1 MPSEVAVS
9 AGPEALDRNALEQ
22 ERRKLNLRLEEVSR
36 LCESEMPPSVFYG
49 ELLRRLLE
57 SLAAPIGAVWL
68 KTAQG
73 NLQLQFQINLRDAG
87 FEKTDESRAMHEE
100 LLRYALTQ
108 TPPKPFHLMPRT
120 GLGSTDPS
128 KPAPGNPTDFVLLVV
143 PIVVNGVTAGLIE
156 IGQGANRAANAIP
169 GFLQYATLMADL
181 AGRYQRNQNM
191 ASMAGQQQL
200 WSQLEVFSR
209 QIHGTLTP
217 VDVAYVVANEGRR
230 LVACDRVS
238 VVLRQH
244 GDIAVEAISG
254 ADVVEKR
261 SNLVQLMRALTKE
274 VMNWGEKLVF
284 TGVKDDTLPPKV
296 LTSLDNYLAE
306 SGSKLLVIQPLRDE
320 REEKTN
326 LPIRSAIIMECFD
339 PPTDAQQLVARLD
352 VVGRHCTSAL
362 YNAIEHRRIP
372 MRWLWLPIVKFQ
384 EGLGGQKKAIMAAAS
399 AGVVLLVSV
408 LILVPYPLKMEATGQ
423 LQPEVRRKIFPA
435 TEGIIREI
443 RVGPGA
449 TIPENTNL
457 GIMHDGQLER
467 EIRGF
472 RKEIQLAAA
481 DMVMYE
487 QRASKGNESDKL
499 QSHTEAEKTRIL
511 RDSKEKELLALLT
524 RTNGDPVPQR
534 EGTFYLRAP
543 FFNSTEASL
552 VGEKRNWTVLSTNF
566 KEDLTERAVKPT
578 DELLRLGAVNGPWE
592 IETKIPQQNI
602 GHILKAYR
610 DLNSEVL
617 DVEFILRADSSR
629 KFHGKLRRDR
639 IGGEAM
645 PLGNDQEHPDPMV
658 TAFVTITKDDLE
670 KLRKDNLLVSGTEIR
685 AKVRC
690 GNKPM
695 GYSLFYG
702 VWEFFY
708 EKVVFFF

>member
-1 MPSEVAVS
+1 MLPLVFFLLFVIHGASSECVDVF
-9 AGPEALDRNALEQ
+9 PHALDVGIYWAHVDETDAITWHKSCPDAISPVFDPARESIVYFHGLQ
-22 ERRKLNLRLEEVSR
+22 PGSVVERHRFFIDDR
-36 LCESEMPPSVFYG
+36 
-49 ELLRRLLE
+49 ELDDYVRAERLLGRNIGVFQWVQ
-57 SLAAPIGAVWL
+57 LA
-68 KTAQG
+68 
-73 NLQLQFQINLRDAG
+73 
-87 FEKTDESRAMHEE
+87 DEPLSNFIRAEAKIKSVDYVGGTE
-100 LLRYALTQ
+100 YLYIASD
-108 TPPKPFHLMPRT
+108 
-120 GLGSTDPS
+120 GSAKFADGP
-128 KPAPGNPTDFVLLVV
+128 
-143 PIVVNGVTAGLIE
+143 LISV
-156 IGQGANRAANAIP
+156 
-169 GFLQYATLMADL
+169 ADL
-181 AGRYQRNQNM
+181 
-191 ASMAGQQQL
+191 
-200 WSQLEVFSR
+200 
-209 QIHGTLTP
+209 
-217 VDVAYVVANEGRR
+217 
-230 LVACDRVS
+230 
-238 VVLRQH
+238 
-244 GDIAVEAISG
+244 
-254 ADVVEKR
+254 VEKR
-261 SNLVQLMRALTKE
+261 PNLVQLMRALTKE

-296 LTSLDNYLAE
+296 LNSLDNYLAE
-306 SGSKLLVIQPLRDE
+306 SGSKLLVIQPLKDE

-399 AGVVLLVSV
+399 AGIVLLVSV

-457 GIMHDGQLER
+457 GVMHDGQLER

-481 DMVMYE
+481 AMVMYE

-511 RDSKEKELLALLT
+511 RDAKEKELQALLA

-543 FFNSTEASL
+543 FFNSTEAAL
-552 VGEKRNWTVLSTNF
+552 VGEKRSWTVLSTNF

-645 PLGNDQEHPDPMV
+645 PMGNDQEHPDPMV
-658 TAFVTITKDDLE
+658 TAFVTITKEDLD

>member
-1 MPSEVAVS
+1 MS

-57 SLAAPIGAVWL
+57 SLAAPLGAVWL

-87 FEKTDESRAMHEE
+87 FDKTDESRAMHEE

-108 TPPKPFHLMPRT
+108 TPPKPFHLTPKT
-120 GLGSTDPS
+120 GLGSTDPG
-128 KPAPGNPTDFVLLVV
+128 KTAPGNPTDFTLLVV
-143 PIVVNGVTAGLIE
+143 PIVVNGMTVGIIE
-156 IGQGANRAANAIP
+156 VGQGSNRAANAIP
-169 GFLQYATLMADL
+169 GFLQYATLMSDL
-181 AGRYQRNQNM
+181 AARFQRNQNM
-191 ASMAGQQQL
+191 ATMAGQQQL

-217 VDVAYVVANEGRR
+217 IDVAYVVANEGRR

-261 SNLVQLMRALTKE
+261 SNLVQLMKALAKE
-274 VMNWGEKLVF
+274 VLNWGEKLVF
-284 TGVKDDTLPPKV
+284 NGIQDDTLPPKV
-296 LTSLDNYLAE
+296 SAALDNYLAE
-306 SGSKLLVIQPLRDE
+306 SGSKLLVIQPLKDE
-320 REEKTN
+320 REEKSK

-339 PPTDAQQLVARLD
+339 PPTDAQQLVARLEI
-352 VVGRHCTSAL
+352 VGRHCTSAL

-372 MRWLWLPIVKFQ
+372 MRWVWIPIVKFQ
-384 EGLGGQKKAIMAAAS
+384 EGLGGQKKAIFAAIS
-399 AGVVLLVSV
+399 AAVVLLVSV
-408 LILVPYPLKMEATGQ
+408 MILVPYPLKMEATGQ

-443 RVGPGA
+443 RVSPGSI
-449 TIPENTNL
+449 IPENTNL

-472 RKEIQLAAA
+472 RKEIQLASA
-481 DMVMYE
+481 DVIMFE
-487 QRASKGNESDKL
+487 HRATKGSESDKL
-499 QSHTEAEKTRIL
+499 QSHTEAEKTRIV
-511 RDSKEKELLALLT
+511 RDAKERELQALLA

-534 EGTFYLRAP
+534 EGFFYLRSP
-543 FFNSTEASL
+543 FFTSTEASL
-552 VGEKRNWTVLSTNF
+552 LGDKRSWTILSTNF

-578 DELLRLGAVNGPWE
+578 DELLRLGAKDGPWE

-602 GHILKAYR
+602 GHILMAYH
-610 DLNSEVL
+610 DLNSDVL

-645 PLGNDQEHPDPMV
+645 PAGNDQENPDPMV
-658 TAFVTITKDDLE
+658 TAFVTITKEDLV
-670 KLRKDNLLVSGTEIR
+670 KLRVDNLLVSGTEIR

-695 GYSLFYG
+695 GYALFYG

-708 EKVVFFF
+708 EKVIFFF